1 MGKKSLAGRCARGT
15 SALFIIT
22 MTTEYVRR
30 VRSCQSTHQKETRGQ
45 SGGAW
50 ESLAS
55 VPERTLNHFQPGV
68 CVCVREFTKVVCSE
82 ALHSRLVYNPTREN
96 QSFFEDVMY
105 ILRLSCIYFWCV
117 KSQHERTDWFMVMSG
132 LYLMISILSSYIACF
147 LAIATRSGLHYENT
161 IVLVRD
167 VG

>member
-1 MGKKSLAGRCARGT
+1 
-15 SALFIIT
+15 

-68 CVCVREFTKVVCSE
+68 CVCGSSQKSY
-82 ALHSRLVYNPTREN
+82 ALKRYTRLVYNPTRE
-96 QSFFEDVMY
+96 SGESEFF
-105 ILRLSCIYFWCV
+105 
-117 KSQHERTDWFMVMSG
+117 
-132 LYLMISILSSYIACF
+132 
-147 LAIATRSGLHYENT
+147 
-161 IVLVRD
+161 
-167 VG
+167 

>member
-1 MGKKSLAGRCARGT
+1 MMSRPWSIFTCMLSVGHGPCSSTAQLWSAALPLGRSVNRIWCTPRPSFLPLFLYRSLSLIYLPQWAGKERVGKKSLAGRCARGT

-68 CVCVREFTKVVCSE
+68 CVCVREFTEVVCSE
-82 ALHSRLVYNPTREN
+82 ALHSV
-96 QSFFEDVMY
+96 
-105 ILRLSCIYFWCV
+105 
-117 KSQHERTDWFMVMSG
+117 
-132 LYLMISILSSYIACF
+132 
-147 LAIATRSGLHYENT
+147 
-161 IVLVRD
+161 
-167 VG
+167 